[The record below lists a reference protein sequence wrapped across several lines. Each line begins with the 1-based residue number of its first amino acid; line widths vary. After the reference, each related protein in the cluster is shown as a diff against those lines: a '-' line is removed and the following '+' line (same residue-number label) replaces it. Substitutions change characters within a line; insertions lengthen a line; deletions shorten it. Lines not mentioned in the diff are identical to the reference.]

1 MRKKGIAIVCFCCLV
16 FGPAM
21 VFGKGDNETYRIVFS
36 TFDSSSAGKS
46 AYLRDGIQNML
57 ASRLAAKDRVVVLDR
72 TLSDKELK
80 SLKSGQRPD
89 PGGAA
94 VPPADYLVAGSL
106 YDLKGGLSIQ
116 VVLYPF
122 ATDREIVRLEA
133 LVKNPDNLLAD
144 VGQLS
149 EEIAQS
155 AFGYTAVAAGSSEA
169 AGQGGGVAGF
179 VTAHPEAAYKKGQY
193 TGTIIGATGGSVR
206 VAAREGKQNI
216 TMDRDIRTMA
226 VADLDGDGQDEIAV
240 LLENGI
246 ELYKSDGK
254 KIERVGKASLPSS
267 VDSHALNIADL
278 DRNGHM
284 EIYVSGTDGL
294 EVSSMIMTWTR
305 EKGFQVLAENIPWYI
320 RPVLIPGKGW
330 RLAGQKRGFEKVQ
343 LVKAG
348 VYLLDIGTQQA
359 ISAGEQLPLPEGV
372 NLFDFVFAD
381 LDGDGIPE
389 TVAIDKKERMKIFNQ
404 ANELLWVSKKTFGGS
419 QIYIGPS
426 RGEAVNKQDRRNF
439 SADEDFERELIFVPG
454 RLVVA
459 DVDNDGRQE
468 IVVSENT
475 LSAVSIYSR
484 LRIYNDG
491 MVVGMAWDGSAL
503 HELWRTG
510 TFRGYIAGYG
520 FSLKDKAEGARK
532 VLGADGKNTI
542 AGLYVGHL
550 PRSGSLLGLLPGT
563 AETQL
568 TAYELE
574 FSYEK
579 TQ

>member
-1 MRKKGIAIVCFCCLV
+1 MRKRGIAIICLCLSLL
-16 FGPAM
+16 GPA
-21 VFGKGDNETYRIVFS
+21 VVSGKDGNETYRIVFS

-46 AYLRDGIQNML
+46 AYLRDSIQNML

-80 SLKSGQRPD
+80 SLKDGQRLG

-94 VPPADYLVAGSL
+94 APPADYLVTGTL

-122 ATDREIVRLEA
+122 ATDKEIVRLEVIA
-133 LVKNPDNLLAD
+133 KNPDNLLAD
-144 VGQLS
+144 IEQLS

-155 AFGYTAVAAGSSEA
+155 AFGYKAAVPGKDEA
-169 AGQGGGVAGF
+169 VGKGGGVAGF
-179 VTAHPEAAYKKGQY
+179 VTVHPEAAYKKGLY
-193 TGTIIGATGGSVR
+193 TGTIASAPGSSVR
-206 VAAREGKQNI
+206 VTAREGKQNI
-216 TMDRDIRTMA
+216 TLDKDIRTMA
-226 VADLDGDGQDEIAV
+226 VGDLDGDGQDEIVV
-240 LLENGI
+240 LLGNSI

-254 KIERVGKASLPSS
+254 KIDRVATASLPAA
-267 VDSHALNIADL
+267 VEPHAINIADI
-278 DRNGHM
+278 DQNGRM
-284 EIYVSGTDGL
+284 EIYISGTDGL
-294 EVSSMIMTWTR
+294 EVSSMIMAWNQ
-305 EKGFQVLAENIPWYI
+305 EKGFQLLAENIPWYL
-320 RPVLIPGKGW
+320 RPVMIPGKGW
-330 RLAGQKRGFEKVQ
+330 RLAGQKRGLEKVQ

-348 VYLLDIGTQQA
+348 VFLLDIGPQQA
-359 ISAGEQLPLPEGV
+359 ISAGERLPLPEGV

-381 LDGDGIPE
+381 LDGDGTPE
-389 TVAIDKKERMKIFNQ
+389 TVAIDKKERMKVFNR

-426 RGEAVNKQDRRNF
+426 RAEAVNKQDRRNF
-439 SADEDFERELIFVPG
+439 SVDEDLERELIFVPG
-454 RLVVA
+454 RLVVV

-475 LSAVSIYSR
+475 LSSLSIYSR

-503 HELWRTG
+503 NELWRTG

-520 FSLKDKAEGARK
+520 LSVKNKAEGARQ
-532 VLGADGKNTI
+532 VPGAGGKNTV

-550 PRSGSLLGLLPGT
+550 PRSGSLFGLLPGT

-574 FSYEK
+574 FSSGK
-579 TQ
+579 TE